1 MSIGPR
7 PLPCPECGK
16 LMRFVAAKAA
26 ERKFLTV
33 AKDDDPMHWPD
44 VWNLF
49 KGELQPPKE
58 AHQGSG
64 AAGREP

>member
-1 MSIGPR
+1 
-7 PLPCPECGK
+7 
-16 LMRFVAAKAA
+16 MRFVVAKAA

-58 AHQGSG
+58 THHGSG
-64 AAGREP
+64 AAGRER